1 MDNIHIIGTSHIAK
15 QSELDIKNGFLS
27 FQPDFIAIELD
38 KDRLQSL
45 LSPQKKS
52 SPSLRLVRQV
62 GLVGFFFVMIGGFAQ
77 KKLGKLVG
85 VTPGAD
91 MLYAVH
97 LAKNNELSLALVDRP
112 IHQTLRRLS
121 KAFTFR
127 EKMRFVGDICKAPFQ
142 LLFAKLFKFKSK
154 KITKKGNFNLNTI
167 PEKDVIIY
175 LMDMLKQRYPS
186 LYSVL
191 IEERNHYMVKRLVL
205 LAKKNPDKKILAVVG
220 AGHKEGM
227 LNLLSVYEES
237 YERKHQQ

>member
-1 MDNIHIIGTSHIAK
+1 MDRIHIVGTSHVAK
-15 QSELDIKNGFLS
+15 QSELNIKNAFLS

-52 SPSLRLVRQV
+52 SPSLRLLRQV
-62 GLVGFFFVMIGGFAQ
+62 GFVGFFFVLIGGYAQ

-85 VTPGAD
+85 VTPGTD

-97 LAKNNELSLALVDRP
+97 LANNNSLSLALVDRP
-112 IHQTLRRLS
+112 IQQTLRRLS
-121 KAFTFR
+121 KSFTFK
-127 EKMRFVGDICKAPFQ
+127 EKIRVVGDICKAPFQ
-142 LLFAKLFKFKSK
+142 VVFLKLFKSKSK
-154 KITKKGNFNLNTI
+154 KIVKKGTFDLSSI
-167 PEKDVIIY
+167 PEKDVILY
-175 LMDMLKQRYPS
+175 LMEMLKKRYPS
-186 LYSVL
+186 LYNVL
-191 IEERNHYMVKRLVL
+191 IEERNHYMAKRLVL

-227 LNLLSVYEES
+227 LKLLSVYDES